1 MWRKGNA
8 MKFRRTAIA
17 VLIGSASMALAGC
30 IDSEANFVVNE
41 DATVNGTMNVSMSKE
56 LAQMFGIADKEAF
69 EEQLLDPESGNIP
82 EGQGFTVTED
92 DGQYKME
99 ITYDNTPLDDEDMKI
114 EVTSDDQLKFTY
126 KSEGMGEG
134 ETGVSADDM
143 EGMEGSIKFTLDFP
157 GDITKTVPADLP
169 DSVKIDGNVVR
180 IDSDL
185 TETLDLE
192 VYSNRT
198 GATGGSGEDGET
210 VGSGSGD
217 DDKGGS
223 NGLGIGIGI
232 AVAVIALVG
241 VAYMVVRRRSTDAP
255 TIEQ

>member
-1 MWRKGNA
+1 
-8 MKFRRTAIA
+8 MKFRRTASA
-17 VLIGSASMALAGC
+17 VLIGAASLALTGC

-56 LAQMFGIADKEAF
+56 LAQMFGIADKQAF
-69 EEQLLDPESGNIP
+69 EEQLLDPESSNIP
-82 EGQGFTVTED
+82 EGQAFTVTED

-99 ITYDNTPLDDEDMKI
+99 ITYDKTPLDDEDMKI

-169 DSVKIDGNVVR
+169 DSVKVDGNVVR

-192 VYSNRT
+192 VYSNRS
-198 GATGGSGEDGET
+198 GATGGSDDDVQA

-217 DDKGGS
+217 DDEGGS
-223 NGLGIGIGI
+223 NAFGIGIGVAI
-232 AVAVIALVG
+232 AVVALVG
-241 VAYMVVRRRSTDAP
+241 VAYMVVRRRSSDTPTDTP
-255 TIEQ
+255 TVE

>member
-1 MWRKGNA
+1 
-8 MKFRRTAIA
+8 MKFRRTASA
-17 VLIGSASMALAGC
+17 VLIGAASLALTGC

-56 LAQMFGIADKEAF
+56 LAQMFGIADKQAF
-69 EEQLLDPESGNIP
+69 EEQLLDPESSNIP
-82 EGQGFTVTED
+82 EGQAFTVTED

-99 ITYDNTPLDDEDMKI
+99 ITYDKTPLDDEDMKI

-134 ETGVSADDM
+134 QTGVSADDM

-169 DSVKIDGNVVR
+169 DSVKVDGNVVR

-192 VYSNRT
+192 VYSNRS
-198 GATGGSGEDGET
+198 GATGGSDDDGQA

-217 DDKGGS
+217 DDEGGS
-223 NGLGIGIGI
+223 NAFGIGIGVAI
-232 AVAVIALVG
+232 AVVALVG
-241 VAYMVVRRRSTDAP
+241 VAYMVVRRRSSDTPTDTP
-255 TIEQ
+255 TVE

>member
-1 MWRKGNA
+1 
-8 MKFRRTAIA
+8 MKFRRTASA
-17 VLIGSASMALAGC
+17 VLIGAASLALTGC

-56 LAQMFGIADKEAF
+56 LAQMFGIADKQAF
-69 EEQLLDPESGNIP
+69 EEQLLDPESSNIP
-82 EGQGFTVTED
+82 EGQAFTVTED

-99 ITYDNTPLDDEDMKI
+99 ITYDKTPLDDEDMKI

-169 DSVKIDGNVVR
+169 DSVKVDGNVVR

-192 VYSNRT
+192 VYSNRS
-198 GATGGSGEDGET
+198 GATGGSDDDGQA

-217 DDKGGS
+217 DDEGGS
-223 NGLGIGIGI
+223 NAFGIGIG
-232 AVAVIALVG
+232 VAIVVVALVG
-241 VAYMVVRRRSTDAP
+241 VAYMAVRRRSSDTPTDTP
-255 TIEQ
+255 TVE

>member
-1 MWRKGNA
+1 MARGNA
-8 MKFRRTAIA
+8 MKFRRAAGA
-17 VLIGSASMALAGC
+17 VFIGVASWALTGC
-30 IDSEANFVVNE
+30 IDSEANFVVND
-41 DATVNGTMNVSMSKE
+41 DATVNGTMNVSMSKD
-56 LAQMFGIADKEAF
+56 LAQMFGITDKEAF
-69 EEQLLDPESGNIP
+69 EKQLLDPESGSIP
-82 EGQGFTVTED
+82 EGQGFTVTEE

-143 EGMEGSIKFTLDFP
+143 EGMEGSIKFTLEFP

-169 DSVKIDGNVVR
+169 ASVKVDGNVVR
-180 IDSDL
+180 INSDL

-192 VYSNRT
+192 MYSNRS
-198 GATGGSGEDGET
+198 GATGGSGDDGQA

-217 DDKGGS
+217 DDEGGS
-223 NGLGIGIGI
+223 NAFGIAIGV

-241 VAYMVVRRRSTDAP
+241 VAYMVVRRRSNDTP
-255 TIEQ
+255 TIE

>member
-1 MWRKGNA
+1 
-8 MKFRRTAIA
+8 MKFRRTASA
-17 VLIGSASMALAGC
+17 VLIGAASLALAGC

-56 LAQMFGIADKEAF
+56 LAQMFGIADKQAF
-69 EEQLLDPESGNIP
+69 EEQLLDPESSNIP
-82 EGQGFTVTED
+82 EGQAFTVTED

-99 ITYDNTPLDDEDMKI
+99 ITYDKTPLDDEDMKI

-169 DSVKIDGNVVR
+169 DSVKVDGNVVR

-192 VYSNRT
+192 VYSNRS
-198 GATGGSGEDGET
+198 GATGGSDDDGQA

-217 DDKGGS
+217 DDEGGS
-223 NGLGIGIGI
+223 NAFGIGIGVAI
-232 AVAVIALVG
+232 AVVALVG
-241 VAYMVVRRRSTDAP
+241 VAYMVVRRRSSDTPTDTP
-255 TIEQ
+255 TVE

>member
-1 MWRKGNA
+1 
-8 MKFRRTAIA
+8 MKFRRTASA
-17 VLIGSASMALAGC
+17 VLIGAASLALTGC

-56 LAQMFGIADKEAF
+56 LAQMFGIADKQAF
-69 EEQLLDPESGNIP
+69 EEQLLDPESSNIP
-82 EGQGFTVTED
+82 EGQAFTVTED

-99 ITYDNTPLDDEDMKI
+99 ITYDKTPLDDEDMKI

-169 DSVKIDGNVVR
+169 DSVKVDGNVVR

-192 VYSNRT
+192 VYSNRS
-198 GATGGSGEDGET
+198 GATGGSDDDGQA

-217 DDKGGS
+217 DDEGGS
-223 NGLGIGIGI
+223 NAFGIGIGVAI
-232 AVAVIALVG
+232 AVVALVG
-241 VAYMVVRRRSTDAP
+241 VAYMVVSRRSSDTPTDTP
-255 TIEQ
+255 TVE